1 MKIKISILGSTGSIG
16 NSTLKIIDKKR
27 NFFKIN
33 TFCANKNYNKIC
45 SQIKKYKPKSF
56 VVNNTNIFLKL
67 KKKFKKKN
75 INILNSYLDLSK
87 KDLKNDIT
95 IAAIP
100 GLAGLEPTVE
110 FTKNSKKIL
119 LANKESV
126 ICGWNLIKK
135 TSIKNKTKI
144 IPIDSEHFSILK
156 LLEDG
161 SDKNIDKIF
170 ITASGGPFLKM
181 PIKEFKNIKP
191 KDAIK
196 HPKWSMGKKISVD
209 SATLMNKV
217 LELFEAYKLFSFSK
231 NKYKIII
238 HPQSLV
244 HAIIKYKNGLTR
256 ILYHEPD
263 MRIPILNAIFDN
275 QQIDKKFL
283 ISSKNLIVKNLEF
296 FEVNSKKFPAINLIN
311 KKKIHKSTPIIIN
324 AANEI
329 FVDYFLK
336 NKIAFNSIYNY
347 LCLVLKDENYK
358 KYAIKTSNSLKEIKL
373 IDSWARRAALTVLQ
387 KKTNQ
392 NV

>member
-311 KKKIHKSTPIIIN
+311 KKKINKSTPIIIN

>member
-16 NSTLKIIDKKR
+16 DSTLKIIDKKR
-27 NFFKIN
+27 SLFNIN
-33 TFCANKNYNKIC
+33 TLYANKNYMKIC
-45 SQIKKYKPKSF
+45 NQIKKYNPKSF

-67 KKKFKKKN
+67 KKKFKKKK
-75 INILNSYLDLSK
+75 ISILNSYIKISK
-87 KDLKNDIT
+87 KNLKNDIT

-144 IPIDSEHFSILK
+144 IPIDSEHFSISK
-156 LLEDG
+156 LLENE
-161 SDKNIDKIF
+161 SDKNIEKIF
-170 ITASGGPFLKM
+170 ITASGGPFFKM
-181 PIKEFKNIKP
+181 PIKKFKYIKP

-231 NKYKIII
+231 EKYEIII

-244 HAIIKYKNGLTR
+244 HAIIKYKNGLTK

-263 MRIPILNAIFDN
+263 MRIPILNAIFEN
-275 QQIDKKFL
+275 KQIDKKIL
-283 ISSKNLIVKNLEF
+283 INNKNSTIKNLEF
-296 FEVNSKKFPAINLIN
+296 FEVNSKKFPAINIIK
-311 KKKIHKSTPIIIN
+311 KKKIHKSSPIIIN

-358 KYAIKTSNSLKEIKL
+358 KYAIKTSNNLKEIKL
-373 IDSWARRAALTVLQ
+373 IDSWARQAALSILQ
-387 KKTNQ
+387 KKINH